1 VRTASSRSS
10 DSGTAPGSMYHR
22 RAAVLLQGMTP
33 HPLATFGQISVSPQ
47 WRERRRR
54 RLRRA
59 AALHARRH
67 ALPRTEP

>member
-1 VRTASSRSS
+1 
-10 DSGTAPGSMYHR
+10 MYHR
-22 RAAVLLQGMTP
+22 WPAGLLQGMTP
-33 HPLATFGQISVSPQ
+33 HPLATFSQITVSPQ

-67 ALPRTEP
+67 VLPRTEP